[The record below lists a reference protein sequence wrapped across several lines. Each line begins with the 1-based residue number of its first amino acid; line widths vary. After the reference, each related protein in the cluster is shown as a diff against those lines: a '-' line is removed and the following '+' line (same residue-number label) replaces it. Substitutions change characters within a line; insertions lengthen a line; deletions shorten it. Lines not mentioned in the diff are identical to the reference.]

1 MMRKVI
7 YIVIG
12 AILILLIG
20 VLIMYPINIWWADNF
35 LGGKD
40 DSGQVFKLNVFVL
53 WPLFLILGGVLGS
66 IFHGRRGR
74 KKP

>member
-12 AILILLIG
+12 AILVFLIG
-20 VLIMYPINIWWADNF
+20 VLIMYPINIWWTDNF

-66 IFHGRRGR
+66 IFYGRRGR
-74 KKP
+74 KKE